1 MRTHHPLAL
10 ALVAFSI
17 AACTPEE
24 AQPPP
29 QAPTAEGQQ
38 PGVPGAPA
46 GGGLQ
51 AIPEG
56 SDEGMWLLNE
66 FPSERVAKK
75 YGFSPT
81 QAWLDHVRLSS
92 VRLALGCSGSI
103 VSPNGLVMT
112 NHHCAQECIG
122 QLSTAKKDFQQAG
135 FLARTEKEEVKCPG
149 MEVNELVEIS
159 DVTARVNGA
168 TKGLSGKAFNDA
180 QKGEMSKI
188 EKACATGDDVR
199 CDVVTLYHGGKFH
212 LYKYKRFQDVRLVM
226 APEFAIAF
234 FGGDPDNFMFPRY
247 DLDVSFLRIY
257 DHDKPAQIPNYFEWS
272 KEGAKAGDLT
282 FVSGHPGGTSR
293 LLTVAQLEFH
303 RDVML
308 PGTLMRY
315 SEIRGQLTEFQT
327 RGKEQKRI
335 SSEELFGVENGLK
348 ALKGRREALIEPAF
362 FAQKVAAEKV
372 LREKVAATP
381 ALAEAAGAWDAIAK
395 AEQQYKEIY
404 DRYTYIERRSARA
417 ETGAGFLSD
426 LFHFARSLV
435 RAGDELQK
443 PNEQRLREYAD
454 SRLPAVKAHL
464 FSNAPVYDELETFTL
479 GAALTKLR
487 EVLGADDPFVK
498 KVLGQNAP
506 KDLAASLVKNTKLKD
521 PKFRKALFDGGKAAV
536 DASNDP
542 MIQLARL
549 IDADA
554 RAVRKQYEDN
564 VESVEKKNGE
574 LIAKAEFAVYG
585 SSRYPDATFTL
596 RLAFG
601 SVKGWNEAGHEVNP
615 ITNIGGAFERA
626 TGKDPFALPKSWL
639 DAKSKLNASTPF
651 NFVSTND
658 IIGGNSG
665 SPIIDKDARVV
676 GLIFD
681 GNIHSLGGEY
691 GYDPVNNRAVS
702 VASAALV
709 EALDKVYGAQRLIA
723 ELKMK

>member
-1 MRTHHPLAL
+1 
-10 ALVAFSI
+10 
-17 AACTPEE
+17 
-24 AQPPP
+24 
-29 QAPTAEGQQ
+29 
-38 PGVPGAPA
+38 
-46 GGGLQ
+46 
-51 AIPEG
+51 
-56 SDEGMWLLNE
+56 
-66 FPSERVAKK
+66 
-75 YGFSPT
+75 
-81 QAWLDHVRLSS
+81 
-92 VRLALGCSGSI
+92 
-103 VSPNGLVMT
+103 
-112 NHHCAQECIG
+112 
-122 QLSTAKKDFQQAG
+122 
-135 FLARTEKEEVKCPG
+135 
-149 MEVNELVEIS
+149 
-159 DVTARVNGA
+159 
-168 TKGLSGKAFNDA
+168 
-180 QKGEMSKI
+180 MSKI

-308 PGTLMRY
+308 PSILMRY
-315 SEIRGQLTEFQT
+315 SELRGQLTEFQN

-335 SSEELFGVENGLK
+335 SNDELFGIENAIK
-348 ALKGRREALIEPAF
+348 VFKGRREALVEPAF
-362 FAQKVAAEKV
+362 FAQKIAAEKA

-381 ALAEAAGAWDAIAK
+381 ALAETAGAWDAIAK
-395 AEQQYKEIY
+395 AEQQYREIY
-404 DRYTYIERRSARA
+404 DRYTYIERRSSRA
-417 ETGAGFLSD
+417 DTGAGFLSD
-426 LFHFARSLV
+426 LFDHARALV
-435 RAGDELQK
+435 RYADELQK
-443 PNEQRLREYAD
+443 PNEQRLREFAD
-454 SRLPAVKAHL
+454 SRLPAVKAKL
-464 FSNAPVYDELETFTL
+464 TSTAPIYDELETFTL
-479 GAALTKLR
+479 GASLTKLR
-487 EVLGADDPFVK
+487 EVLGADDAFVK
-498 KVLGQNAP
+498 KVLGPNAP
-506 KDLAASLVKNTKLKD
+506 RDLAATIVKNSKLKD
-521 PKFRKALFDGGKAAV
+521 PKFRKALLDGGKAAI

-554 RAVRKQYEDN
+554 RAVRKLYEDN
-564 VESVEKKNGE
+564 VESVERKNGE

-585 SSRYPDATFTL
+585 SSVYPDATFTL
-596 RLAFG
+596 RLAYG
-601 SVKGWNEAGHEVNP
+601 SVKGWNEAGREVNP
-615 ITNIGGAFERA
+615 ITNLGGAFERA
-626 TGKDPFALPKSWL
+626 TGKEPFALPKSWL
-639 DAKSKLNASTPF
+639 DAKSKLNLSTPF

-681 GNIHSLGGEY
+681 GNIHSLGGDY
-691 GYDPVNNRAVS
+691 GYDPATNRAVS

-709 EALDKVYGAQRLIA
+709 ETLDKVYGAQRLIA